1 MEGEEG
7 LLPENILETD
17 NGNVIMTAQAAPRVR
32 KDRPAKS
39 CKKLPLNK
47 KQIKADQ
54 KTSSMSY
61 QNILFSGF
69 FEGEPICTR

>member
-7 LLPENILETD
+7 LLPLENILETD

-39 CKKLPLNK
+39 CKKIFRSTKNK
-47 KQIKADQ
+47 
-54 KTSSMSY
+54 
-61 QNILFSGF
+61 
-69 FEGEPICTR
+69 